1 MSSSRIKELR
11 KQCGY
16 TQVDLAEKLGVGPST
31 IAMWETGKRTP
42 SFKLLNDL
50 SDLFDKTTDYILG
63 YSDDD
68 HSMKRSDE
76 DIEQLGRWVIEEDCR
91 KLIKDYMSLDD
102 YGKAAVE
109 NLVQMER
116 LRCMSQCTLVGTQ
129 KD

>member
-11 KQCGY
+11 KQNGY
-16 TQVDLAEKLGVGPST
+16 TQVELAEKLGVGLST

-50 SDLFDKTTDYILG
+50 SDLFDKTIDYILG

-68 HSMKRSDE
+68 RSMKRSDE
-76 DIEQLGRWVIEEDCR
+76 EIEQLGRWVIEEDCR

-102 YGKAAVE
+102 FGKAAVE

-116 LRCMSQCTLVGTQ
+116 LRCVNQGTVVYT
-129 KD
+129 KTD